1 MFNPLYCNIL
11 INILTCGTFL
21 SHFIFDKNLLHRNA
35 AGFFC
40 LGFKIQRRIQSN
52 VKHLM
57 GHSKNE
63 NSVLNS
69 RKLNVNVYFWAK
81 QSSAF
86 SQNGTAIVS
95 LHQNYILYNDRIS
108 WNCNITRFIRITYTI
123 LSVITTGCWIPRQEI
138 FLLSAAFLLNDW

>member
-1 MFNPLYCNIL
+1 
-11 INILTCGTFL
+11 
-21 SHFIFDKNLLHRNA
+21 
-35 AGFFC
+35 
-40 LGFKIQRRIQSN
+40 
-52 VKHLM
+52 M

-86 SQNGTAIVS
+86 SQNSTAIVS

-123 LSVITTGCWIPRQEI
+123 LSVITTGCWRPRQEI
-138 FLLSAAFLLNDW
+138 FLVSAAFLFNDWERVCRIHCHLARLIKNWNEFDFFQARKIDLWNKMRTEILIKELEGIKVWINRN